1 MLAEGK
7 ENQGGDARPMLDWA
21 VLYYLPYANDLSRC
35 AEPILSALRAGMQ
48 PTTLPFSPGSP
59 PPAPPASLYLS
70 VQVKRRGTPRMM
82 RCTYLKDGEECT
94 DGGSRGEHGSPVS
107 GSADSADSSS
117 LEEFIRSAEKD
128 VAEATAGRGA
138 RNWFV
143 AILGHGG
150 APHQVCPDEGVS
162 SEGGGDKGSAGGGGG
177 RGSGGGSGSGGS
189 DSGGGDCDGGGGDN
203 LRWMGLDGV
212 GTAVGGLHDRTGGA
226 VRLLYLQNCCK
237 STALS
242 LHATKRC
249 AQFILASQPILG
261 APNEYYTFVLRWLI
275 ACGGQRAEGPGA
287 AAGRAAGVAAAGV
300 AAVER
305 RGSQKRV
312 TFCTTPASCTE
323 KDTCMCGQS
332 DGNDDSTSYSD
343 RNDRNINGDGDG
355 DCDGG
360 GAGGCYGGDVVGGA
374 ELARQIVL
382 FEDTT
387 QFSLLTCFD
396 TRGVDPLLGAFDT
409 FCDVVAA
416 AFDSCEST
424 ASALDSRSAL
434 DASMQTEV
442 VGGGGSRGSG
452 SGSGG
457 GGGGGRGGGGGGGNG
472 GAAGE
477 GEKEE
482 GEGSGS
488 TVVRA
493 ALDRIVDTCL
503 SEFSICY
510 LAPKGTLTDQYVCIV
525 GFSRCLRN
533 AVAEVVTDS
542 SKEEHAVVL
551 SAYTTLVAAL
561 DDAVVFRALTPH
573 RSGNGLSHMSGL
585 SVYWPLREGKV
596 GGKTYSKASDR
607 EAEAAG
613 GLALPSGG
621 IRRLRARMAPAVRRI
636 SAQQR
641 AASQARKVAPKRIW
655 GNSGLGKG
663 RRSLEDLEAAEDVGA
678 EIAADGSNSV

>member
-1 MLAEGK
+1 M
-7 ENQGGDARPMLDWA
+7 
-21 VLYYLPYANDLSRC
+21 
-35 AEPILSALRAGMQ
+35 
-48 PTTLPFSPGSP
+48 
-59 PPAPPASLYLS
+59 
-70 VQVKRRGTPRMM
+70 
-82 RCTYLKDGEECT
+82 
-94 DGGSRGEHGSPVS
+94 PVC
-107 GSADSADSSS
+107 
-117 LEEFIRSAEKD
+117 RHQ
-128 VAEATAGRGA
+128 
-138 RNWFV
+138 FV
-143 AILGHGG
+143 
-150 APHQVCPDEGVS
+150 
-162 SEGGGDKGSAGGGGG
+162 
-177 RGSGGGSGSGGS
+177 
-189 DSGGGDCDGGGGDN
+189 
-203 LRWMGLDGV
+203 
-212 GTAVGGLHDRTGGA
+212 
-226 VRLLYLQNCCK
+226 
-237 STALS
+237 
-242 LHATKRC
+242 
-249 AQFILASQPILG
+249 LASQPILG

-275 ACGGQRAEGPGA
+275 AFGGQRAEGLGA
-287 AAGRAAGVAAAGV
+287 AAGRAAGVAAAAV

-312 TFCTTPASCTE
+312 AFCTIPASCTE
-323 KDTCMCGQS
+323 KHTCMCGQS
-332 DGNDDSTSYSD
+332 DGDDDRYSA
-343 RNDRNINGDGDG
+343 RNIQGGGDG

-360 GAGGCYGGDVVGGA
+360 GAGGCYGGGVVGGA

-442 VGGGGSRGSG
+442 VGGGG
-452 SGSGG
+452 
-457 GGGGGRGGGGGGGNG
+457 GGNG
-472 GAAGE
+472 SAAGDGGKEEE
-477 GEKEE
+477 GEK
-482 GEGSGS
+482 GGYSGS
-488 TVVRA
+488 TAVRT
-493 ALDRIVDTCL
+493 ALDRIVDTHL

-510 LAPKGTLTDQYVCIV
+510 LAPKGSLTDQYVCIA

-533 AVAEVVTDS
+533 VVAEVVTDS
-542 SKEEHAVVL
+542 SKEEYAGVL

-585 SVYWPLREGKV
+585 SVYWPLREGRV
-596 GGKTYSKASDR
+596 GGKTYSKASDH
-607 EAEAAG
+607 EAAG
-613 GLALPSGG
+613 GLALPSGGG

-663 RRSLEDLEAAEDVGA
+663 RRSLEDLEAAGNVGA
-678 EIAADGSNSV
+678 EMAADGSNSV